1 MLFGL
6 MGVQAQDEVDTSIL
20 QLYILEDG
28 EVVNDVL
35 TDEVQT
41 HLFAFNANA
50 GDVVTVSMTQI
61 TEELDPFLVL
71 LGPSGEVVASDD
83 DSGDV
88 SLSALISEAELP
100 ETGTYFIVVSSF
112 EYIDSILEFEGE
124 ATELEYELTIDG
136 ITPFDTGSDDFQY
149 FAGDLVLNETIDGYS
164 TVEEP
169 VFYFI
174 FDGLAGQVVDIAMES
189 DEFDTVLHVFAP
201 GGNRIAVNDDYDG
214 ETNSAIVGL
223 ELPEDGVYL
232 VFATDVF
239 FYNAVNEDTESLVY
253 TGGEFQITLI
263 GD

>member
-1 MLFGL
+1 
-6 MGVQAQDEVDTSIL
+6 
-20 QLYILEDG
+20 
-28 EVVNDVL
+28 
-35 TDEVQT
+35 
-41 HLFAFNANA
+41 
-50 GDVVTVSMTQI
+50 
-61 TEELDPFLVL
+61 
-71 LGPSGEVVASDD
+71 
-83 DSGDV
+83 
-88 SLSALISEAELP
+88 
-100 ETGTYFIVVSSF
+100 
-112 EYIDSILEFEGE
+112 
-124 ATELEYELTIDG
+124 
-136 ITPFDTGSDDFQY
+136 
-149 FAGDLVLNETIDGYS
+149 
-164 TVEEP
+164 VEEP